1 MHITIS
7 YTPVSKVVFSTYGEN
22 DSPCDEHL
30 VPVVNVIMMNSF
42 AIVTKSNAKA
52 TNSVAKLVYS
62 IANGTNSTAKVTNPM
77 GQIQLQNTLSSH

>member
-7 YTPVSKVVFSTYGEN
+7 YTPVSKVVFSTCGEN
-22 DSPCDEHL
+22 DSPCDEQL

-42 AIVTKSNAKA
+42 AIVTKSNTKA
-52 TNSVAKLVYS
+52 INSVAKLVYS
-62 IANGTNSTAKVTNPM
+62 IANGMNSTAKVTNPM